1 MSDALLELLDYRRR
15 VSEMYGEV
23 RSLRARDAHV
33 PIIFW
38 GRGVRRGSYAG
49 RMNTVDIAPTLG
61 VLLGVTPLSLVDG
74 HARTEAL
81 LPRN

>member
-1 MSDALLELLDYRRR
+1 MHGLPSDD
-15 VSEMYGEV
+15 
-23 RSLRARDAHV
+23 DAHV

-38 GRGVRRGSYAG
+38 GRGVHRGQYGTRA
-49 RMNTVDIAPTLG
+49 NTVDIAPTLS
-61 VLLGVTPLSLVDG
+61 VLLGITPLSLVDG